1 MIKKKSLIFILVA
14 ILGFPQIT
22 LAESLI
28 NTNTLINNNSLEI
41 NEDNLLV
48 TQHRGKTK
56 TNKRRK
62 RARTARRRVHRAYRN
77 DRIHERRRDR
87 LRNFRDGIRE
97 YRKRET
103 IRDVV
108 GGMDII
114 GIGAAISKS
123 NRNDQRR
130 TQTVIIDR
138 GGFLQEQEYYGDL
151 YQCQY
156 LDRGGYYDAYE
167 LEECLRKQF

>member
-14 ILGFPQIT
+14 ILGFPQIA

-41 NEDNLLV
+41 NEDNLLI
-48 TQHRGKTK
+48 TQHRGKK
-56 TNKRRK
+56 KKNKRRK
-62 RARTARRRVHRAYRN
+62 RARKARRGLHRAYRN
-77 DRIHERRRDR
+77 GGRHERRRDR

-97 YRKRET
+97 YRTRET
-103 IRDVV
+103 IRDVL
-108 GGMDII
+108 GGMPVI
-114 GIGAAISKS
+114 GIGTAISES

-151 YQCQY
+151 YQCHY